1 MKKVSLLVMCFIF
14 LCLPTQAEE
23 FCVKNGTE
31 TLFQTESVNLASR
44 LSVEIPTEIIENAW
58 NSWKSAKMEESKSG
72 KTQKTLEICVTV
84 KNPKCG
90 WTITGPHRVYLTN
103 GTEKWY
109 PIPFFEDSAS
119 HCGRKRSGEEILLE
133 FLLEDMPG
141 NGVDN
146 GNELG
151 KRTEKNLENEE
162 KWTLIFESGITSW
175 ETPQGDFSV
184 TIFHG
189 ERLRITVT
197 PDAMHRLCRARVDG
211 VRNVTHYRWEVP
223 GMEER
228 ETEKADITFRIP
240 ENVGEDTEGKSGGKT
255 ENNAEKDSEND
266 VVRSF
271 SLRVTAFRADGMEI
285 EGETEVKLAPLP
297 VCVPAEKGE
306 ILVGTCFYPS
316 VPDSV
321 VAEIEKEN
329 KKKNGNRT
337 EKEIEGIRR
346 ARDGMSTWS
355 APKLPCERSVA
366 DYVDDFL
373 VRPYGNLAIFWPL
386 TTGSPVESAER
397 EAELFGKL
405 ADSGVYS
412 MTIYQHWGTDRVK
425 RVADATKNRFF
436 LNNNLGEYASYL
448 YQGRSSAEA
457 CDVPKSESV
466 TDCAEFFTENYMLR
480 GVRNYQRDYPYV
492 FSTSGASVANYEL
505 AGGVGFMCTELYAIG
520 AQNLAW
526 ASSEMRGAARKWKPE
541 FWGGWLAHEWQT
553 GGIPYQVPQK
563 FHLLRAGL
571 WQQYLM
577 GSSLMILESGAQ
589 TTQAG
594 AYTAESGK
602 RNFAYD
608 EAPPI
613 QYREEMRTFY
623 EWVQKPEN
631 KRWGTPETRIALA
644 MGNGDAYVGEN
655 FTGMPAWAQHETA
668 KNDKRWRY
676 GDVERSWKAVQEVFF
691 PLGEDAVAPYKNR
704 WLAGSPFGQVD
715 VIGMDTYAR
724 LSDLT
729 RYDLL
734 IYAGWNTMTPET
746 FRLLADY
753 AKQGGTVIL
762 AVPHLSCRTDREGE
776 NYAPS
781 DLIHG
786 GNLAGLLN
794 VKISGK
800 REVLGTT
807 VKEAGNRTITLA
819 EWEEIG
825 GKSDEISEDVEIL
838 ERFGSDALVLRQKV
852 GKGAV
857 CLFLGWEYP
866 GKEGLSEHY
875 QHFVRRMAEEFRG
888 EVSVRCDAESA
899 PYISWAVYPEAV
911 YVLNLDMKPRECEV
925 WNGETRKKVTLEPAE
940 MKKIER

>member
-1 MKKVSLLVMCFIF
+1 MKFCSFWALLGVLNCMLFFLSDVM
-14 LCLPTQAEE
+14 AEE
-23 FCVKNGTE
+23 KTG
-31 TLFQTESVNLASR
+31 TLFQAESVKLASR
-44 LSVEIPTEIIENAW
+44 LSMEIPTEIVE
-58 NSWKSAKMEESKSG
+58 
-72 KTQKTLEICVTV
+72 KTQKSQKSLEIRVTV
-84 KNPKCG
+84 ENPRCG
-90 WTITGPHRVYLTN
+90 WTITAPNRVYLTD

-109 PIPFFEDSAS
+109 PTPFFENSAS

-133 FLLEDMPG
+133 F
-141 NGVDN
+141 
-146 GNELG
+146 
-151 KRTEKNLENEE
+151 RTENKPKNAEKSEEVPENAE
-162 KWTLIFESGITSW
+162 KWMLVFENGITSW

-184 TIFHG
+184 TVFHG

-197 PDAMHRLCRARVDG
+197 PDSMHRLCRAHVDG
-211 VRNVTHYRWEVP
+211 VKNATHYRWEVA
-223 GMEER
+223 GMLER
-228 ETEKADITFRIP
+228 ETKKADFTFRIP
-240 ENVGEDTEGKSGGKT
+240 ENVGDNT
-255 ENNAEKDSEND
+255 EKDME
-266 VVRSF
+266 RSF
-271 SLRVTAFRADGMEI
+271 TLRVMACCADGTEVT
-285 EGETEVKLAPLP
+285 GETEVKLAPLP
-297 VCVPAEKGE
+297 VCVPANKGE

-321 VAEIEKEN
+321 VAEIEKDSE
-329 KKKNGNRT
+329 KGNGNRT

-397 EAELFGKL
+397 ETELFRKL
-405 ADSGVYS
+405 ADSGVYT

-457 CDVPKSESV
+457 CDVPKSECV

-480 GVRNYQRDYPYV
+480 GIRNYQRDYPYV

-553 GGIPYQVPQK
+553 SGIPYQVPQK

-608 EAPPI
+608 EAPPV

-631 KRWGTPETRIALA
+631 RRQGTPETRIALA

-655 FTGMPAWAQHETA
+655 FTGMPAWAQHDTA
-668 KNDKRWRY
+668 ENDKRWRY
-676 GDVERSWKAVQEVFF
+676 GDIERSWKAVQEVFF
-691 PLGEDAVAPYKNR
+691 PLGEEAVAPYKNR
-704 WLAGSPFGQVD
+704 WLAGSPYGQVD

-794 VKISGK
+794 VKITGK
-800 REVLGTT
+800 REVSGTK
-807 VKEAGNRTITLA
+807 KEAENKTLTLA

-825 GKSDEISEDVEIL
+825 GKSDGKSENVEIL

-875 QHFVRRMAEEFRG
+875 QYFVRRMAEEFRG

-899 PYISWAVYPEAV
+899 PYVSWAVYPEMV

-925 WNGETRKKVTLEPAE
+925 WNGKTRKKVTLEPAE